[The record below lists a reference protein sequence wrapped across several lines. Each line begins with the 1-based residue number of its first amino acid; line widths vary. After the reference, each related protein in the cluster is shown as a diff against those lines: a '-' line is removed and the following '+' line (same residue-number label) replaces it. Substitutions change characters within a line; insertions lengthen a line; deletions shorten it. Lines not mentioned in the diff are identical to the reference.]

1 MKYETDLVG
10 DTQAARCSLSKFVA
24 PVLLGTGAVAPN
36 PTPRDLVSAAFAKK
50 RLPQILIGHGDTT
63 GIEPS
68 SGDPLGQVLRH
79 RTLNVLRIGDNSDG
93 TRLFQS
99 RQASDH
105 RLQFH
110 SVVGGVRFG
119 T

>member
-1 MKYETDLVG
+1 MNLEG
-10 DTQAARCSLSKFVA
+10 DHQAARRCLSKFVA
-24 PVLLGTGAVAPN
+24 PVLLGTGSVAPN
-36 PTPRDLVSAAFAKK
+36 PTPRDLVSAALSKECV
-50 RLPQILIGHGDTT
+50 PQILIGNGSTT
-63 GIEPS
+63 RIKPS
-68 SGDPLGQVLRH
+68 SGDPVGQVLRH